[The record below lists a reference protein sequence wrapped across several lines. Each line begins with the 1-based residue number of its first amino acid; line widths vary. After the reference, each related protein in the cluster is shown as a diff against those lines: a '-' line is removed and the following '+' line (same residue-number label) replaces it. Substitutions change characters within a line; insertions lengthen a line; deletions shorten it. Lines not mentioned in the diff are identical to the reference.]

1 MTDQRLHSLCFIISV
16 ILQVYNK
23 CNEHK
28 FASLALIQVSEAEAI
43 CSSLLKEHDIYSCT
57 VSEHKTAFK

>member
-1 MTDQRLHSLCFIISV
+1 MTDQRLCSV
-16 ILQVYNK
+16 FVLLFLSFYMFTTNSQ
-23 CNEHK
+23 HK

-43 CSSLLKEHDIYSCT
+43 CSSLLKKHDIYSYT